1 MGFGASVPGSPR
13 KEALPSS
20 RQCPAVHWTA
30 GFSLS
35 NPKSATEKE
44 RHPKG
49 VSLFLEK
56 LHKADTIHR
65 LLCSIHFGTAASELV
80 CKLNNSACFS
90 KGFTPP
96 SSGVGISEYASR
108 IGERSANTKQNP
120 FVLIALL

>member
-1 MGFGASVPGSPR
+1 MAVFIKLTLMPFTGTANR
-13 KEALPSS
+13 KVLPLFF
-20 RQCPAVHWTA
+20 VD
-30 GFSLS
+30 
-35 NPKSATEKE
+35 KE
-44 RHPKG
+44 IPDLN
-49 VSLFLEK
+49 VSCLVFFFLEK
-56 LHKADTIHR
+56 RHKADTIHR

-96 SSGVGISEYASR
+96 GSGVGISEYASR